1 MNIKLYT
8 AARATLQAKAVES
21 LALIDVLLNNP
32 TMVPDHSSLVDEIT
46 KHARLLA
53 EYEGAMLTLE
63 QYFAKKPAPQKAP
76 PAPAPTAPPQDGPPI
91 TEEQLM
97 ERSEAYRNSPPGKK
111 RRATAKKKDT
121 KKDD

>member
-21 LALIDVLLNNP
+21 LALIDVLLTNP
-32 TMVPDHSSLVDEIT
+32 TMVPDHTSLVDEIT

-63 QYFAKKPAPQKAP
+63 QYFGKKPAPPQPAP
-76 PAPAPTAPPQDGPPI
+76 PPPPPPSEEASPV

-97 ERSEAYRNSPPGKK
+97 ERSESYRNSPHGKK
-111 RRATAKKKDT
+111 RRAPTKKRSA